1 MLIVDDEELTRRGLR
16 ALLSLEPDIEV
27 VGECADGAEVVPLV
41 LELRPDVVLM
51 DVRMPVMDGIA
62 ATVALRDAALREA
75 ALYQDAPA
83 PPKVVVVTTFEND
96 EYVYDALRAGADGF
110 LLKRAPA
117 ERIAA
122 ALRLVASGDVLLF
135 PEAVRRLAQARPTTA
150 GIFPEGTLT
159 ARELDVLRLMAGGL
173 SNQDIGARLYVTV
186 ETVKTHVGNVLT
198 KLRATNRTQAVVMAY
213 ESGIVEPGG
222 RGSAAT

>member
-1 MLIVDDEELTRRGLR
+1 MRVLIVDDEELTRRGLR

-27 VGECADGAEVVPLV
+27 VGEGADGAEVVPLV

-62 ATVALRDAALREA
+62 ATVALRDAVVRDA
-75 ALYQDAPA
+75 ALHQEAPA
-83 PPKVVVVTTFEND
+83 PPRVVVVTTFEND
-96 EYVYDALRAGADGF
+96 QYVYDALAAGADGF
-110 LLKRAPA
+110 LLKRAPS

-122 ALRLVASGDVLLF
+122 ALRLVVSGDSLLF
-135 PEAVRRLAQARPTTA
+135 PEAVRRLARARPTAART
-150 GIFPEGTLT
+150 GPERALT
-159 ARELDVLRLMAGGL
+159 ARELDVLRLMAAGL

-198 KLRATNRTQAVVMAY
+198 KLPATNRTQAVVMAY
-213 ESGIVEPGG
+213 ESGLVELGG
-222 RGSAAT
+222 TG